1 MAQTDALKK
10 YLDAGMAFTALTR
23 ARAEQV
29 VKDLVAAGELQRSQA
44 KEAIDDLIERSNKNG
59 ETLAEQVRKEVD
71 SQLASLGLVRK
82 GDLERLEAELA
93 ELKGMAGDNNLE
105 RSAEKAPDKAEKA
118 PAPAPAKKAAGKG
131 TAGNESGGLPAE
143 KSEGSSKA
151 APAKKAGGKGAAG
164 NDSGQLP
171 AEKSEG
177 KGAPAKKAGS
187 AQKKASSLSSAKDG
201 GDQPVTASSMPAKK
215 SAKKQG

>member
-1 MAQTDALKK
+1 MAETDALKK

-44 KEAIDDLIERSNKNG
+44 KGAIDELLERSKKNG

-93 ELKGMAGDNNLE
+93 ELKGTAAKKKAPG
-105 RSAEKAPDKAEKA
+105 AEKETPEPEKAKAPVAEKKA
-118 PAPAPAKKAAGKG
+118 PGPEKAKAPAKKAAGP
-131 TAGNESGGLPAE
+131 SD
-143 KSEGSSKA
+143 KA
-151 APAKKAGGKGAAG
+151 APPKKAAGPSDKAAPPKKAANAKK
-164 NDSGQLP
+164 Q
-171 AEKSEG
+171 ET
-177 KGAPAKKAGS
+177 
-187 AQKKASSLSSAKDG
+187 SLSSLKK
-201 GDQPVTASSMPAKK
+201 GDDQAGVGATMPAKK
-215 SAKKQG
+215 PSKKQG